1 MKRRYAVKHQK
12 VRYPAVGAA
21 MMAALLVTA
30 CSGPASQATDAA
42 PASPSASTSTM
53 PTPTPTPTLVRE
65 NVEAPRSQEEAVAAA
80 TAAMQTYLEIRAEI
94 EREHPADSSAINTI
108 ATGEAADDMHTIA
121 SEVAE
126 SGRIFS
132 GSYAFDVTTAYATD
146 LTLGGTL
153 YPFGHAVL
161 DGCYSSEGISVTN
174 ADGTPA
180 PTIANRRGIA
190 QVSAFYV
197 AAESKWFLT
206 ELGIPGTEV
215 VPC

>member
-1 MKRRYAVKHQK
+1 MKRRHAMKHQR
-12 VRYPAVGAA
+12 VRYAAVGAA
-21 MMAALLVTA
+21 MMAALLVTG
-30 CSGPASQATDAA
+30 CSGPAPEPTEAA
-42 PASPSASTSTM
+42 PASPSATA
-53 PTPTPTPTLVRE
+53 TPTPTATLVRE

-161 DGCYSSEGISVTN
+161 EGCYNTEGISVTN

-190 QVSAFYV
+190 QVTAFYV